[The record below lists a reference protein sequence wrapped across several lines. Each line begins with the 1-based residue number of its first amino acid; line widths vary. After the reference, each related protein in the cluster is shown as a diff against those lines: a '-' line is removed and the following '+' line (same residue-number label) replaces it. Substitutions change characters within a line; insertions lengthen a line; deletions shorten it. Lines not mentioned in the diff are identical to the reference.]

1 MSKYFLPYQQ
11 RYLADTSTFKIV
23 EKSRRIGFT
32 YVQSYEDTRE
42 AAAGEWDV
50 WFSSADE
57 SAAKEYIEY
66 CGMWAKVLNLAA
78 SAVEESVIH
87 DEKDIK
93 VLSIRFASGKR
104 INALSSSPKAFRS
117 KGGKVV
123 LDEFAFHEQAK
134 ALWKA
139 ASPARL
145 WGFPIRVISTHNGTS
160 SLYNEFVTAA
170 KEGRNKASLHTVT
183 LQDAVDDGLVD
194 KIVKRA
200 ATEADKKAFIEEC
213 RSIAGDDESFDEEFG
228 CAPADGAKSFLPY
241 ELLATVQLPKGE
253 LLWPS
258 HEIPETAGTMYLGM
272 DIGRRK
278 DLSVIWIDEKIGPL
292 TFTRA
297 IVTLHKMKFALQREM
312 LYSFLKDQR
321 VQRACID
328 ETGIGMQLA
337 EEAVDEF
344 GESRVEG
351 ITITGAAKKKMA
363 FDLKAAFEGREK
375 FIPSDPSLAKSFNSV
390 KRSITVA
397 GNERFEGG
405 TDESHADDFWAC
417 ALATH
422 AADGDPGPLNFA
434 SGSRLRS
441 EALVRNYMR
450 AHRKPLT
457 TLLSR

>member
-1 MSKYFLPYQQ
+1 MSKYFLGYQQ

-23 EKSRRIGFT
+23 QKSRRIGFT
-32 YVQSYEDTRE
+32 YVQSYEDVRE
-42 AAAGEWDV
+42 AAAGQWDV

-66 CGMWAKVLNLAA
+66 CGMWAKILNLAG
-78 SAVEESVIH
+78 SEVEESVIH

-123 LDEFAFHEQAK
+123 LDEFAFHERARE
-134 ALWKA
+134 LWKA

-145 WGFPIRVISTHNGTS
+145 WGYPIRVISTHNGTGT
-160 SLYNEFVTAA
+160 LYNEFVTAA
-170 KEGRNKASLHTVT
+170 IEGRNNASVHTVT
-183 LQDAVDDGLVD
+183 LMDAIEDGLVD
-194 KIVKRA
+194 KILKRT
-200 ATEADKKAFIEEC
+200 ATQEDRQRFIEEC
-213 RSIAGDDESFDEEFG
+213 RGIAGDEDSFNEEFM
-228 CAPADGAKSFLPY
+228 CVPVDGNKSFLPY
-241 ELLATVQLPKGE
+241 ELLATVQLPKAE

-258 HEIPETAGTMYLGM
+258 HEIPAETGNLYLGM

-278 DLSVIWIDEKIGPL
+278 DLSVIWIDEKVGPI

-297 IVTLHKMKFALQREM
+297 IVTMEKMKFGTQREM
-312 LYSFLKDQR
+312 LYSFLKDNR
-321 VQRACID
+321 IQRACID

-337 EEAVDEF
+337 EEAIDEF

-351 ITITGAAKKKMA
+351 ITFTAPVKKEMA
-363 FDLKAAFEGREK
+363 FALKTSFENRSK
-375 FIPSDPSLAKSFNSV
+375 FIPQDTQVVKSFNSV
-390 KRSITVA
+390 KRAITVA

-422 AADGDPGPLNFA
+422 AADKDPGPVRIS
-434 SGSRLRS
+434 SGHALRS
-441 EALVRNYMR
+441 TALVNNYLR
-450 AHRKPLT
+450 AHRKPLSA
-457 TLLSR
+457 LLNR